1 MSMAVGNMYAPLHE
15 TGMSAKMV
23 KFATDV
29 DDLATGLRT
38 AMLSSD

>member
-15 TGMSAKMV
+15 TGM
-23 KFATDV
+23 FATDV